1 MKKREFQKKAAM
13 ALLKKL
19 AEVCEGLG
27 ENPNIAVSSKYSS
40 SYFKLSCGC
49 NMIQVSVK
57 QTGELSYRLTDMLG
71 NTDGWKTYCRYS
83 PGEEAGRIIEK
94 SAADFGR
101 LYKDL
106 LQAGT
111 LHGFENISLS
121 FDSDADGDLKEYEQF
136 ICMECLQDFYR
147 A

>member
-57 QTGELSYRLTDMLG
+57 QTGELSYRLTDMLENLLPVQPG
-71 NTDGWKTYCRYS
+71 GRSRTHHREIRGGFWK
-83 PGEEAGRIIEK
+83 A
-94 SAADFGR
+94 
-101 LYKDL
+101 L
-106 LQAGT
+106 
-111 LHGFENISLS
+111 
-121 FDSDADGDLKEYEQF
+121 
-136 ICMECLQDFYR
+136 
-147 A
+147 